1 MFGYESI
8 ELYLQFHEIFVTY
21 ENKLIYFLYIF
32 FGILSK
38 NQPETDR
45 VLPRLT
51 IFALFSYSVY
61 APMSVRLIQYCSK
74 PGWKSIID
82 SLDLLPGPS
91 FEEYQNLSRNKNKL
105 DTTKKLPQ
113 NNGTKRT
120 LVVFV
125 GGCTYA
131 EISAL
136 RFLSQQVRCL
146 KKYDQFA
153 A

>member
-1 MFGYESI
+1 MLF
-8 ELYLQFHEIFVTY
+8 YL
-21 ENKLIYFLYIF
+21 
-32 FGILSK
+32 
-38 NQPETDR
+38 P
-45 VLPRLT
+45 
-51 IFALFSYSVY
+51 YSVY

>member
-1 MFGYESI
+1 
-8 ELYLQFHEIFVTY
+8 
-21 ENKLIYFLYIF
+21 
-32 FGILSK
+32 
-38 NQPETDR
+38 
-45 VLPRLT
+45 
-51 IFALFSYSVY
+51 
-61 APMSVRLIQYCSK
+61 MSVRLIQYCSK

-153 A
+153 AKSSVYFQFHEIFVTKIMNLYIVVEVKIS

>member
-45 VLPRLT
+45 VLPQLT

-91 FEEYQNLSRNKNKL
+91 FEEYQNSSQNKNKL
-105 DTTKKLPQ
+105 DTKKIVKTMEPKELCSFL
-113 NNGTKRT
+113 
-120 LVVFV
+120 LVDV
-125 GGCTYA
+125 
-131 EISAL
+131 L
-136 RFLSQQVRCL
+136 ML
-146 KKYDQFA
+146 KSPH
-153 A
+153 

>member
-1 MFGYESI
+1 MKS
-8 ELYLQFHEIFVTY
+8 ELFK
-21 ENKLIYFLYIF
+21 NRLI
-32 FGILSK
+32 IL
-38 NQPETDR
+38 P
-45 VLPRLT
+45 
-51 IFALFSYSVY
+51 LFSCSVY

-91 FEEYQNLSRNKNKL
+91 FEEYQNSSQNKNKL
-105 DTTKKLPQ
+105 ETTKKIRQ

-136 RFLSQQVRCL
+136 RFLSQQEDSATGKTNVSKNIINSCQIPEL
-146 KKYDQFA
+146 GPITIFMIPDQITITWKNVIPNQIMIT
-153 A
+153 